1 MVDFFYKGAFNLRS
15 HSVIPLVLNTPGRL
29 SSSGVPTGVFLESCL
44 QEWRE
49 WECAGLVAEY
59 GVPGPCV
66 LGREKSVFGVL
77 ISELYA
83 MCSNRQVVVLC
94 LADS

>member
-1 MVDFFYKGAFNLRS
+1 M
-15 HSVIPLVLNTPGRL
+15 IPLVLNTPGRL

-44 QEWRE
+44 PDQEWLE
-49 WECAGLVAEY
+49 CECAGLVAEY
-59 GVPGPCV
+59 GVPGLCV